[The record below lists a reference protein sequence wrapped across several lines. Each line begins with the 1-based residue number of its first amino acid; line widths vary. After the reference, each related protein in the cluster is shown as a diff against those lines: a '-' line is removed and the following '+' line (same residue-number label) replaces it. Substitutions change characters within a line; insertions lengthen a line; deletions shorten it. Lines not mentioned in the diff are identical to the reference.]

1 MKVSTKLN
9 YGEIARINQTI
20 ELALIETADAT
31 LADLQDSQTMPFDT
45 GALQNRGTNRDTSNI
60 SKGVVSIVSDT
71 PYARRLYYHPEYNF
85 RTDKNPH
92 AGGMWFQPYIDGNK
106 KAFCQNAFKRLLG
119 STLKWEFH

>member
-1 MKVSTKLN
+1 MKVTTRLN
-9 YGEIARINQTI
+9 FGTIAKINKAA

-31 LADLQDSQTMPFDT
+31 MNDLIQSKTMPFDT
-45 GALQNRGTNRDTSNI
+45 GALQNRGTNRDTSNV

-85 RTDKNPH
+85 YQGANPN

-106 KAFCQNAFKRLLG
+106 KAFCKNEFKRLLG
-119 STLKWEFH
+119 SKFK

>member
-9 YGEIARINQTI
+9 YGEINRINKTI

-31 LADLQDSQTMPFDT
+31 KSDLVQSQTMPMDS
-45 GALQNRGTNRDTSNI
+45 GALQNRSTFVDKSNS
-60 SKGVVSIVSDT
+60 SKGIVSIVSDT

-85 RTDKNPH
+85 RTDKNSY

-106 KAFCQNAFKRLLG
+106 KAFCQNAFKRILG
-119 STLKWEFH
+119 SKLR

>member
-119 STLKWEFH
+119 SKLK